1 MPEGKSDQQSVGHS
15 LLGDASAPVL
25 LLQEEYEELRG
36 TILPSKPSKR
46 SALALDSFHLTLCSL
61 DSWLT

>member
-25 LLQEEYEELRG
+25 LLQEEYEE
-36 TILPSKPSKR
+36 PYYQ
-46 SALALDSFHLTLCSL
+46 ANHLN
-61 DSWLT
+61 DRH